1 MLANREGH
9 ALRCVVSSL
18 PPLPDAAMPAL
29 SARQQ
34 LQATFLAACGFA
46 VFCFG
51 IRLGYQLVHRL
62 LLGA

>member
-34 LQATFLAACGFA
+34 LHAILLAASGFA
-46 VFCFG
+46 ILALG
-51 IRLGYQLVHRL
+51 IRLGYQLVSRMYL
-62 LLGA
+62 